1 MQCVRACLVAQIV
14 SHSATRWTVTCQ
26 APLSMG
32 YSRLEYWS
40 GFPLPGNLPEL
51 GIETLSPAFSGRFF
65 STELFEFEFKYWV
78 KIRIRMLKSV
88 KCWVKIRI
96 RILKSEG
103 NKRFNKKGQQF
114 VHWSWQ
120 GFPENWSYLSP
131 LLYHFLCLFF
141 FLFFKI
147 FICNGSSLLCMG
159 FL

>member
-78 KIRIRMLKSV
+78 KIRIRMLNSV

-114 VHWSWQ
+114 VHWS
-120 GFPENWSYLSP
+120 
-131 LLYHFLCLFF
+131 
-141 FLFFKI
+141 
-147 FICNGSSLLCMG
+147 
-159 FL
+159 